1 MQDSPAPHRSNT
13 MATMKYTTF
22 AQMIA
27 AAILVYF
34 GARLCR
40 RPDTRLKGV
49 LMIVM
54 AAVLVGN
61 VLIATTL

>member
-1 MQDSPAPHRSNT
+1 MLDMIYAV
-13 MATMKYTTF
+13 AV
-22 AQMIA
+22 IA

-40 RPDTRLKGV
+40 RRETRLKGV

-54 AAVLVGN
+54 ALVLVGN
-61 VLIATTL
+61 VLIATI